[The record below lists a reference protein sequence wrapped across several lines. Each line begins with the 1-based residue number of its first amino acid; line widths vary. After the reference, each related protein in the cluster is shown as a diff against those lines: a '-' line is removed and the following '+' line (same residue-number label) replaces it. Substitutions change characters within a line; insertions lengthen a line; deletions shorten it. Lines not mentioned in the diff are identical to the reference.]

1 MRTIFVSIAS
11 YRDRMCSRT
20 LSSLYAE
27 AKNPSHVY
35 VGICQQNNHATDTDC
50 VLGVDLESDL
60 FQEWIVSNVRILR
73 IPNDQAQGPTFARY
87 YCSLLYNQEDF
98 FFQIDSHSLFTK
110 HWDER
115 LITMMDDLQF
125 KYNIQKPVISH
136 YCDIY
141 ENYSSEP
148 LHGTVTTMTSMGL
161 EENHM
166 IFFLG
171 AEYLP
176 PLSHPR
182 VGAFISGQMFFCS
195 GEFLKELPFDPFLP
209 DLFFGEEILL
219 TLRFYTHGY
228 DIFTPNQNIIY
239 HSYTRDKE
247 PKYWVDKRIEYSD
260 SINKT
265 KYLVGMVNTE
275 SFNPSI
281 IRDEQVRQSI
291 HIYGMGNQR
300 SVSHYWNWIGLDP
313 IVFASSPRSTTHR
326 IPSSILDT
334 DLTKLQLGT
343 SPSFV
348 QHNSH
353 SNEKDVKN
361 KYNSHYNSDYNS
373 HTSSPFLVNS
383 KNNSID
389 SIDSNNKKMGGM
401 NIFNMF
407 NMLIL
412 CFLCILCILC
422 IVYIIGYFSIH
433 RKEKNKIIK

>member
-27 AKNPSHVY
+27 AKNPSRVF
-35 VGICQQNNHATDTDC
+35 VGICQQNDHAIDTDC
-50 VLGVDLESDL
+50 VLGVDLESEL
-60 FQEWIVSNVRILR
+60 FQEWVVSNVRILR

-110 HWDER
+110 YWDER
-115 LITMMDDLQF
+115 LITMIDDLQF
-125 KYNIQKPVISH
+125 KYNIPKPVISH

-141 ENYSSEP
+141 QNYSSEP
-148 LHGTVTTMTSMGL
+148 LNGTVTTMTSMGL

-176 PLSHPR
+176 TLSHPR

-239 HSYTRDKE
+239 HSYTREKE
-247 PKYWVDKRIEYSD
+247 PKYWVDKRIEYGD
-260 SINKT
+260 SIYKT
-265 KYLVGMVNTE
+265 KYLVGMIDTK

-281 IRDEQVRQSI
+281 IRNDKVRQSI
-291 HIYGMGNQR
+291 DVYGMGNQR
-300 SVSHYWNWIGLDP
+300 SVSQYWNWIGLNP
-313 IVFASSPRSTTHR
+313 IVFTSSPRSTTHR
-326 IPSSILDT
+326 ISSSILDT
-334 DLTKLQLGT
+334 DLTKIEI
-343 SPSFV
+343 SPPPYHSNNIHNNNI
-348 QHNSH
+348 HNSNNIH
-353 SNEKDVKN
+353 NCN
-361 KYNSHYNSDYNS
+361 
-373 HTSSPFLVNS
+373 
-383 KNNSID
+383 NNSNLSPLSSSSVVSENKQIGLSLFLIFIFVPFTVF
-389 SIDSNNKKMGGM
+389 SIYFFIHRGEKMKKMKK
-401 NIFNMF
+401 
-407 NMLIL
+407 
-412 CFLCILCILC
+412 
-422 IVYIIGYFSIH
+422 SI
-433 RKEKNKIIK
+433 K